1 METDFSSAHLG
12 LWGAFYRK
20 GMRAEALAAARRF
33 FAVLGDG
40 EVLEALRRGESES
53 GYEGAMRLAA
63 LELEKRA
70 AATHVPA
77 VRIARLWAHAGHID
91 RALEWLEKAYAWRE
105 SPLVHLGVG
114 WDWDSLR
121 GDPRFQSLLHRM
133 NLPEGGSA

>member
-63 LELEKRA
+63 LELEKRTRDTSIA
-70 AATHVPA
+70 PWSGWRRPMRGARAPWSTSGWAGIGTACA
-77 VRIARLWAHAGHID
+77 VI
-91 RALEWLEKAYAWRE
+91 RAF
-105 SPLVHLGVG
+105 SP
-114 WDWDSLR
+114 SCT
-121 GDPRFQSLLHRM
+121 
-133 NLPEGGSA
+133 A